1 MTNSFFKCLDKIGG
15 AVTYFRNFVLNS
27 IFLFLLFII
36 MLTLL
41 ASWTVSAINNVKE
54 EKKQA
59 EQDQAS
65 VMIIDFGS
73 EVTDNRI
80 YVNPLDELLAQL
92 ENEEQQ
98 TSALPDLTYTLDAI
112 AKGKL
117 PHIKALFL
125 DLSSLSY
132 IRLDQAKIL
141 GTALDKIKSQHQNL
155 AIYAYAP
162 SYSQS
167 VYALAA
173 HANIIG
179 LDPLGD
185 VDIHGMALKTL
196 YYKNLFDKI
205 KLDVYTPKA
214 GTHKSAVE
222 PYNRSDMSPQ
232 VKTEYQGIVDDL
244 WDQYKT
250 VVLNARSSLTAE
262 DFDTI
267 FSGSDLYL
275 PALRQAKGDA
285 ANLAL
290 KHKLVDTV
298 VPYAQFLQRIAK
310 DAGTKVVYNKS
321 ENNYRIKSSVS
332 YQDYLTNEG
341 YNPAKIPDASN
352 SIAIVYGIGEIT
364 SSDEDDPMAFTPS
377 NIIPQ
382 LNKIAQNPKI
392 GAVVL
397 YLNTPG
403 GEVYASEQIRR
414 KLLELKD
421 KGKKIVVYM
430 ADMTAS
436 GGYWISTAADKIV
449 ADSSTI
455 TGSIGVLAITGS
467 ASRLAENFGITSDGV
482 ANSDTASDS
491 IFLPINDKQK
501 EIMQLSID
509 SVYHTFVNNVS
520 KARNIPYDEANK
532 IAQGRIYTGIYA
544 QKIKLVD
551 EIGDL
556 NTAISLAHNMLV
568 KKQTTPPKYFH
579 SEPVVS
585 STMEML
591 NIFFAK
597 AVSKVSEPAAIKL
610 INGYMRDPV
619 LRNTIKNQEGNQG
632 PSPKYQTYSYTPLG
646 IDY

>member
-179 LDPLGD
+179 LDPLGG

-285 ANLAL
+285 AN
-290 KHKLVDTV
+290 
-298 VPYAQFLQRIAK
+298 
-310 DAGTKVVYNKS
+310 
-321 ENNYRIKSSVS
+321 
-332 YQDYLTNEG
+332 
-341 YNPAKIPDASN
+341 
-352 SIAIVYGIGEIT
+352 
-364 SSDEDDPMAFTPS
+364 
-377 NIIPQ
+377 
-382 LNKIAQNPKI
+382 
-392 GAVVL
+392 
-397 YLNTPG
+397 
-403 GEVYASEQIRR
+403 
-414 KLLELKD
+414 
-421 KGKKIVVYM
+421 
-430 ADMTAS
+430 
-436 GGYWISTAADKIV
+436 
-449 ADSSTI
+449 
-455 TGSIGVLAITGS
+455 
-467 ASRLAENFGITSDGV
+467 
-482 ANSDTASDS
+482 
-491 IFLPINDKQK
+491 
-501 EIMQLSID
+501 
-509 SVYHTFVNNVS
+509 
-520 KARNIPYDEANK
+520 
-532 IAQGRIYTGIYA
+532 
-544 QKIKLVD
+544 
-551 EIGDL
+551 
-556 NTAISLAHNMLV
+556 
-568 KKQTTPPKYFH
+568 
-579 SEPVVS
+579 
-585 STMEML
+585 
-591 NIFFAK
+591 
-597 AVSKVSEPAAIKL
+597 
-610 INGYMRDPV
+610 
-619 LRNTIKNQEGNQG
+619 
-632 PSPKYQTYSYTPLG
+632 
-646 IDY
+646 